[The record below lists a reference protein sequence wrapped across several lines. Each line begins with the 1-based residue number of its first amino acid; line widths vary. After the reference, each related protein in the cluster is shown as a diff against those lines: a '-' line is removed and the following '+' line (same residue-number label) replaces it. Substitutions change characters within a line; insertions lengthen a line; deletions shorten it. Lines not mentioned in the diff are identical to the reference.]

1 MTRKEEFEQA
11 KKELEQNFNSGWN
24 TILSLANAD
33 YEEAMEFVALAYY
46 RGDGI
51 EMDEPLAYQW
61 FHRIV
66 KVYPTN
72 GFIWNKIADCHF
84 YGYGVPK
91 NQEESIKYYQKAWD
105 NGVAD
110 AGSDIGWIYSF
121 GDIANH
127 NDMTAAKW
135 FQRAADRGSSQ
146 GMYFMG
152 YFYSEG
158 YGGLPVSEKMAAKY
172 LRQAAAAENFSAI
185 RYLLCKKCYGNDTE
199 FLELR
204 KKLFEMAES
213 GDDRAQNA
221 LGFAYLFG
229 GDWESAFGLDKNPEE
244 SQRWFELSAQ
254 QGNVDSMYELGKNL
268 LDYDSGFKIDT
279 DKGEQYL
286 LQAAEKGKSD
296 ACYELYRLYKWTKR
310 DPQKALLWAERA
322 VENGNSFLIHDI
334 AEFYFNGEGTAVNYE
349 KAAAYYRRCVKDDLE
364 DVNSNLSYLPLAK
377 CCLLSSHPTDKD
389 YKDAYVYLKLAL
401 DAANEKSYC
410 SQQKGEIEY
419 WIAYM
424 LDNGLGIQGN
434 LEEAFR
440 HYSKSAELGFEKA
453 HEEIKHFKKSIFG
466 WKKI

>member
-1 MTRKEEFEQA
+1 M
-11 KKELEQNFNSGWN
+11 
-24 TILSLANAD
+24 
-33 YEEAMEFVALAYY
+33 
-46 RGDGI
+46 
-51 EMDEPLAYQW
+51 
-61 FHRIV
+61 
-66 KVYPTN
+66 
-72 GFIWNKIADCHF
+72 
-84 YGYGVPK
+84 
-91 NQEESIKYYQKAWD
+91 
-105 NGVAD
+105 
-110 AGSDIGWIYSF
+110 
-121 GDIANH
+121 
-127 NDMTAAKW
+127 
-135 FQRAADRGSSQ
+135 
-146 GMYFMG
+146 
-152 YFYSEG
+152 
-158 YGGLPVSEKMAAKY
+158 
-172 LRQAAAAENFSAI
+172 
-185 RYLLCKKCYGNDTE
+185 
-199 FLELR
+199 
-204 KKLFEMAES
+204 
-213 GDDRAQNA
+213 
-221 LGFAYLFG
+221 
-229 GDWESAFGLDKNPEE
+229 
-244 SQRWFELSAQ
+244 SAQ

-268 LDYDSGFKIDT
+268 LDYDSGFKIDA

-424 LDNGLGIQGN
+424 LDNGLGIQVN

-453 HEEIKHFKKSIFG
+453 QEEIKHFKKSIFG